1 MTSGKRGAAAPD
13 ATADDR
19 IEKVIQI
26 EAPVARVW
34 RAITDHREFGEWFR
48 VKLDGPFRPGT
59 VSTGAMTYP
68 GFEGWPWR
76 ATVEKMVT
84 ERLFSFR
91 WHDFD
96 KASGKPIAEQPTTLV
111 EFRLE
116 PSERGT
122 RLTITE
128 SGFSSIAQP
137 RRLEVM
143 RGNTEGWNIQ
153 AKNLAAHVASTR

>member
-1 MTSGKRGAAAPD
+1 MSETRRAAKGGK
-13 ATADDR
+13 TADDR
-19 IEKVIQI
+19 IEKVIPL

-34 RAITDHREFGEWFR
+34 RAITDYREFGEWFR
-48 VKLDGPFRPGT
+48 VKLDGPFRPGM
-59 VSTGAMTYP
+59 VSTGSMTYP

-76 ATVEKMVT
+76 ATIEKMET
-84 ERLFSFR
+84 ERLFAFR

-96 KASGKPIAEQPTTLV
+96 KASGKPISEQPTTLV

-116 PSERGT
+116 PSGRGT

-128 SGFSSIAQP
+128 SGFSSIALP

-153 AKNLAAHVASTR
+153 AKNLAAHVASAR